1 MSQLTN
7 QETEQEQDGAAAN
20 LFAAFSAVQ
29 EQRNAAR
36 EDFQG
41 SMGFTPRPPPQS
53 EGGSSTPHQGGATG
67 PPHTSPPPPIFPSF
81 PPPFPPPTPNTNP
94 PTPLSNTT
102 MGFTPPPAPYLPA
115 YPQVQGW
122 RASQQ
127 AADALTGGLRQQM
140 PLSPQLGSPLQ
151 GAQTQFHLSAGT
163 TPASGVSEVPTVQL
177 PPHQG
182 GVAPPV
188 PPPRLQSVALDD
200 PPASQPFSAAVLND
214 PRMFPPLPTPRPP
227 DCDQSHRHCP
237 LSHPGRLPPQS
248 FHRRSPR

>member
-7 QETEQEQDGAAAN
+7 QETEQEQDGPAAN

-127 AADALTGGLRQQM
+127 AADALTGGQW
-140 PLSPQLGSPLQ
+140 
-151 GAQTQFHLSAGT
+151 GAPPADASLSA
-163 TPASGVSEVPTVQL
+163 AWVSSPRR
-177 PPHQG
+177 PN
-182 GVAPPV
+182 PV
-188 PPPRLQSVALDD
+188 PPL
-200 PPASQPFSAAVLND
+200 
-214 PRMFPPLPTPRPP
+214 
-227 DCDQSHRHCP
+227 
-237 LSHPGRLPPQS
+237 
-248 FHRRSPR
+248 RRDYSSEWGE